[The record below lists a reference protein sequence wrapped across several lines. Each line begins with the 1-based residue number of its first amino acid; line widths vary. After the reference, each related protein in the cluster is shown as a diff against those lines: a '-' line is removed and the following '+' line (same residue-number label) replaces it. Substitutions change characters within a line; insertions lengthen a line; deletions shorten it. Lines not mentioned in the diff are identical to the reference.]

1 MKTIFTF
8 LTVLLITGPLLAVPT
23 LQTYIQGATAGS
35 MGNDEDS
42 WFASGPGPI
51 DLVLT
56 GAYGPKTTNIKYAT
70 LVVSVPQGQTGT
82 LTVNGANLLTNAN
95 TAIKANAN
103 TDILT
108 NVSGNDG
115 FTTKDFL
122 PAKFNEHYPLKS
134 NVSDFLVFD
143 VGSFAKLGA
152 VSDYDAASG
161 IISPNAGIGQ
171 SKTFSVTAT
180 GFDWV
185 HFDIY
190 AKITDKKGS
199 RWISTWDINPGSH
212 DSTYIPENG
221 NNIIPAPGA
230 LFLASIGASLV
241 GWMRR
246 RGLN

>member
-1 MKTIFTF
+1 MKTVLIVF
-8 LTVLLITGPLLAVPT
+8 TVLLIAGPLLAVPT
-23 LQTYIQGATAGS
+23 LQTYIQGATAGNV
-35 MGNDEDS
+35 GDDHDS
-42 WFASGPGPI
+42 WFASGSGPF

-56 GAYGPKTTNIKYAT
+56 GAYGPKTTKIKYAT

-95 TAIKANAN
+95 TAIKSNAN

-115 FTTKDFL
+115 FSTKNFL
-122 PAKFNEHYPLKS
+122 PANFNSHYPFQS
-134 NVSDFLVFD
+134 NVSDFIVFD
-143 VGSFAKLGA
+143 VGSFAKVG
-152 VSDYDAASG
+152 SISNYDADSG

-199 RWISTWDINPGSH
+199 RWVSTWDINPGSH
-212 DSTYIPENG
+212 DATYVPENG
-221 NNIIPAPGA
+221 NNVIPAPGA
-230 LFLASIGASLV
+230 ILLASIGASLV